1 MKTKI
6 AFICVHNSC
15 RSQMAEAFGKVYLSE
30 KYDCYSAGTETK
42 PEIKTEAKAPAK
54 ATKAAKT
61 AKETKPAK
69 SSAAKTTASRAKKNV
84 VETFIQFQGCEV
96 SQEVIIERV
105 KEQYV
110 ADGHKAT
117 EVKEVK
123 LYIKPE
129 DRAAYYVINDE
140 YAGKVDLF

>member
-1 MKTKI
+1 MAAKENTKT
-6 AFICVHNSC
+6 
-15 RSQMAEAFGKVYLSE
+15 
-30 KYDCYSAGTETK
+30 TETANKTLSPAVTAPATEAK
-42 PEIKTEAKAPAK
+42 PEAKSEAKAPAK
-54 ATKAAKT
+54 TTKAAKI

-69 SSAAKTTASRAKKNV
+69 SSAAKTTASRTKKNV

-117 EVKEVK
+117 EVKAVK

>member
-1 MKTKI
+1 MAAKDNTKTTKI
-6 AFICVHNSC
+6 TETANKTV
-15 RSQMAEAFGKVYLSE
+15 SQTATVPA
-30 KYDCYSAGTETK
+30 TETK

-117 EVKEVK
+117 EVKEV
-123 LYIKPE
+123 
-129 DRAAYYVINDE
+129 
-140 YAGKVDLF
+140 

>member
-1 MKTKI
+1 MAAKDNTKTTKI
-6 AFICVHNSC
+6 TETANKTV
-15 RSQMAEAFGKVYLSE
+15 SQTATVPA
-30 KYDCYSAGTETK
+30 TETK

>member
-1 MKTKI
+1 MAAKENTKT
-6 AFICVHNSC
+6 
-15 RSQMAEAFGKVYLSE
+15 
-30 KYDCYSAGTETK
+30 TETANKTLSPAVTAPATEAK
-42 PEIKTEAKAPAK
+42 PEAKSEAKAPAK
-54 ATKAAKT
+54 TTKATKAAKI